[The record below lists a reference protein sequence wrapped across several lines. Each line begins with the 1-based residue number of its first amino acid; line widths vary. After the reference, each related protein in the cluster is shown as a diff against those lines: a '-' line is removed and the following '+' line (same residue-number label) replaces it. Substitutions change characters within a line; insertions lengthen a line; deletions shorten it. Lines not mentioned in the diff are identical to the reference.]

1 MRRLLRHTTA
11 TSATTY
17 ARACSAAAVTT
28 PVLISGAGPA
38 GLVTAL
44 ALARAGERCV
54 LVEPRARPSTHP
66 RAHVLTARTV
76 EICESLGL
84 GDELT
89 NVAPPPETWRH
100 FRYCDAVDG
109 ADFGAADH
117 GAAPA
122 WANLLD
128 ASEAR
133 VAHVSQP
140 VFETLL
146 REAVAEE
153 PLVET
158 RYGRR
163 VATLDVSDDRALAT
177 LDDDSTVAARRVVAA
192 DGVRGAARLAVVA
205 KAKRERRQT
214 DRAPGQSHLDAAPA
228 LQHFVS
234 VAFESRELA
243 DRLRDRPAMLYFVFN
258 AATVA
263 VVVAHD
269 FRKGIFNLQVP
280 FFPPAERP
288 GDAAAPVAVRNA
300 VAALTTTPLRDV
312 AISSARPWLMRAR
325 LDDFFACSDV
335 GFLAGDAAHEMPPS
349 GGLGLNTAVGDAHNL
364 AWKLALANRGG
375 VDAAALL
382 ATYET
387 ERRPVL

>member
-1 MRRLLRHTTA
+1 M
-11 TSATTY
+11 
-17 ARACSAAAVTT
+17 V
-28 PVLISGAGPA
+28 
-38 GLVTAL
+38 
-44 ALARAGERCV
+44 
-54 LVEPRARPSTHP
+54 RARGKKEQRGPC
-66 RAHVLTARTV
+66 RRNF
-76 EICESLGL
+76 
-84 GDELT
+84 GDIY
-89 NVAPPPETWRH
+89 A
-100 FRYCDAVDG
+100 G
-109 ADFGAADH
+109 
-117 GAAPA
+117 
-122 WANLLD
+122 
-128 ASEAR
+128 
-133 VAHVSQP
+133 
-140 VFETLL
+140 
-146 REAVAEE
+146 
-153 PLVET
+153 
-158 RYGRR
+158 YGRR
-163 VATLDVSDDRALAT
+163 VATLDVSDDGALAT

-243 DRLRDRPAMLYFVFN
+243 DRLRDRPAMLYFHTARRFRRRVAATPRLRRGYPVETRRSDAAVATWKFGRDRRTSRRYFVFN

-382 ATYET
+382 ATYSSCADSEDGS
-387 ERRPVL
+387 RRPRGGDMDLSEETSRGDAAAATWIFRGDESRRRRGCDAGKYSWRRRLLGNRGPLELASWRRIARP